1 MKIQIITDSA
11 SDILQDDADRLDVV
25 VMPIKINFNKEE
37 FLDGIDINNDEF
49 YKKLI
54 ESDEFPKTS
63 QITPYEYEKEFEK
76 HLDKD
81 ILVITLSSKL
91 SGGYQSAIIAAE
103 KYPNVRVVDSENA
116 TIGQQIL
123 VKYAINMRGEG
134 KDISEIVENLEKE
147 KKNIRLVALL
157 DTLEYLKKG
166 GRISTAT
173 ALVGTILSIK
183 PVVSV
188 VNGKVEMIGKARG
201 SKNGHNMLRKLVRK
215 NGGINENMPFQVA
228 YAGLSDC
235 LLLKYLED
243 SKDLYSI
250 ESENIERGVIG
261 ATIGS
266 HVGPGAIAVA
276 FFKNKC

>member
-201 SKNGHNMLRKLVRK
+201 SKNGHNMLRKLVKK